1 MRPVPGSDH
10 NPNALFPA
18 IESIHLPAGRPM
30 LCIIVDAEEEF
41 HWGRPVSARNN
52 ATSSIRYQK
61 RAHEV
66 FSCYDAKP
74 TYLVTYPIASDP
86 TAASVLREYLADGK
100 CDIGAQLHPWVTPP
114 FASETEERLTFPG
127 NLPQALEREK
137 LHVLAEAVRA
147 SFDVQPTVY
156 KAGRYGLGPSTA
168 GLLEDE
174 GFLVDT
180 SLIPRTCYTEAG
192 GPDFSAFDYGPFWFG
207 ARRRLLELPVTRA
220 FTGLL
225 AGAMPGIYG
234 VAEQKPL
241 RSMRAPGLLA
251 RAGLLER
258 ITLSPE
264 GSDLG
269 AMLRLTRTLLKRG
282 ERVFT
287 LSYHSPS
294 LEPGNT
300 PYVRTHRDLAVFLDR
315 ISGFLSFFRDEL
327 GGVFLTVK
335 ELHDQ
340 LSSGQLSSGQL
351 SSGQLGSGQL
361 GLGQSDLGGLAN
373 QRVEPA
379 EVESSQN
386 AVIRRLDPATRPT
399 AGVRTDHG
407 IKSGDDRAVWGDGA
421 QRNDDA
427 MGVCGPTE
435 KDRPVSHVETVSD
448 YGTAAKDRC
457 LVVANTFPPVHGGS
471 AIVYDS
477 LARFGRGR
485 VSVLAP
491 QEDYRDGWP
500 IQGWREFDRR
510 APFKVHRMRLL
521 RTLFLPEDAG
531 ILQRIAG
538 AVADLVIRVSILR
551 SIYRI
556 VRSEKIAVLCIGEL
570 VAGGWLAGACRHLFG
585 LKTLIYIHGEEISTR
600 TRYDEGGQR
609 RRRAFAAADGIVAVS
624 RFTRENLTDAFGVP
638 AEKIELV
645 SNGVDLARFVPRPRP
660 AHLVARYGLEGR
672 RVLLTVSRLYARKGM
687 DRVIESLPAVLRK
700 FPDLVYLIVGEGLY
714 RPTLEALVAEHG
726 LSRNVVFTGAVPD
739 YELTEHYSLGDVF
752 IMANREMPDG
762 ETEGF
767 GLVFLEANA
776 CGLPVI
782 AGRAG
787 GSVDAVTDRV
797 NGLVVDGDDVDAI
810 GQVIIRLFGDDALRE
825 SLRAGGAEV
834 ALASGWDQRVDQFLR
849 FCDRLT
855 AR

>member
-1 MRPVPGSDH
+1 MPPTG
-10 NPNALFPA
+10 ALFPA
-18 IESIHLPAGRPM
+18 SEPIRLPAGRPI

-52 ATSSIRYQK
+52 TTSSIRYQK

-66 FSCYDAKP
+66 FSCYDARP

-86 TAASVLREYLADGK
+86 SAVAVLRDYLADGR

-114 FASETEERLTFPG
+114 FDAENEERLSFPG
-127 NLPQALEREK
+127 NLPPALEREK
-137 LHVLAEAVRA
+137 LHRLAEAVREG
-147 SFDVQPTVY
+147 FNLQPTVY
-156 KAGRYGLGPSTA
+156 KAGRYGFGPSTA
-168 GLLEDE
+168 ALLEDE

-180 SLIPRTCYTEAG
+180 SLIPRTRYTEAG

-220 FTGLL
+220 LTGLM
-225 AGAMPGIYG
+225 AGTMPGVYG
-234 VAEQKPL
+234 VAEQEPF
-241 RSMRAPGLLA
+241 RSLHAAGLLA

-264 GSDLG
+264 GSDLA
-269 AMLRLTRTLLKRG
+269 AMLRLTRTLLRRG
-282 ERVFT
+282 ERIFT

-315 ISGFLSFFRDEL
+315 VSGFLSFFRDEL
-327 GGVFLTVK
+327 GGVFLTVR
-335 ELHDQ
+335 ELRDQ
-340 LSSGQLSSGQL
+340 LLN
-351 SSGQLGSGQL
+351 GSL
-361 GLGQSDLGGLAN
+361 TREAA
-373 QRVEPA
+373 EPP
-379 EVESSQN
+379 
-386 AVIRRLDPATRPT
+386 PARP
-399 AGVRTDHG
+399 ALQGS
-407 IKSGDDRAVWGDGA
+407 K
-421 QRNDDA
+421 
-427 MGVCGPTE
+427 
-435 KDRPVSHVETVSD
+435 
-448 YGTAAKDRC
+448 RC

-477 LARFGRGR
+477 LARFGGGR

-500 IQGWREFDRR
+500 ILGWREFDRR
-510 APFKVHRMRLL
+510 VPFRVHRSRLL
-521 RTLFLPEDAG
+521 RTLFLPEDASL
-531 ILQRIAG
+531 LQRIG
-538 AVADLVIRVSILR
+538 GLTADLVIRVAVLR
-551 SIYRI
+551 SIWRI
-556 VRSEKIAVLCIGEL
+556 VRTEQIAVLCIGEL
-570 VAGGWLAGACRHLFG
+570 VAGGWLAGTCRRLFG
-585 LKTLIYIHGEEISTR
+585 LKTVIYIHGEEISTR

-624 RFTRENLTDAFGVP
+624 RFTQDTLTRGFGVP
-638 AEKIELV
+638 AGKIELV
-645 SNGVDLARFVPRPRP
+645 SNGVDLTRFVPRPRSTD
-660 AHLVARYGLEGR
+660 LVVRYGLER
-672 RVLLTVSRLYARKGM
+672 RPVLLTVSRLYARKGM
-687 DRVIESLPAVLRK
+687 DRVIESLPAVLRQ
-700 FPDLVYLIVGEGLY
+700 FPDLVYLVVGEGSY
-714 RPTLEALVAEHG
+714 RPTLENLVAFHG
-726 LSRNVVFTGAVPD
+726 LGRNVIFTGAVPD

-787 GSVDAVTDRV
+787 GSVDAVTDQV
-797 NGLVVDGDDVDAI
+797 NGLVVDGDDTASI
-810 GQVIIRLFGDDALRE
+810 SAAIIRVFQDDGLRE
-825 SLRAGGAEV
+825 SLRVGGGEV
-834 ALASGWDQRVDQFLR
+834 AQASGWDRRVEQFLR

-855 AR
+855 AGG

>member
-1 MRPVPGSDH
+1 MRPVPGSGTHPDS
-10 NPNALFPA
+10 LFPA
-18 IESIHLPAGRPM
+18 IEPVRVQAERPI

-41 HWGRPVSARNN
+41 HWGRPVSAQNN

-66 FSCYDAKP
+66 FSCYDARP

-86 TAASVLREYLADGK
+86 SAASVLREYLADGK

-114 FASETEERLTFPG
+114 FDSETEERLSFPG
-127 NLPQALEREK
+127 NLPPALEREK
-137 LHVLAEAVRA
+137 LHVLAEAVRD
-147 SFDVQPTVY
+147 SFNVQPTVY
-156 KAGRYGLGPSTA
+156 KAGRYGFGPSTA

-180 SLIPRTCYTEAG
+180 SLIPRTRYIEAG
-192 GPDFSAFDYGPFWFG
+192 GPDFSSFDYGPFWFG

-234 VAEQKPL
+234 IAERRPL
-241 RSMRAPGLLA
+241 RAMRAPGLLA

-264 GSDLG
+264 GSDLA
-269 AMLRLTRTLLKRG
+269 AMLRLTRALLKRG
-282 ERVFT
+282 ERIFT

-300 PYVRTHRDLAVFLDR
+300 PYVRSRRDLAVFLDR

-340 LSSGQLSSGQL
+340 LVSGTLT
-351 SSGQLGSGQL
+351 
-361 GLGQSDLGGLAN
+361 DGG
-373 QRVEPA
+373 VEPPI
-379 EVESSQN
+379 VT
-386 AVIRRLDPATRPT
+386 P
-399 AGVRTDHG
+399 
-407 IKSGDDRAVWGDGA
+407 
-421 QRNDDA
+421 
-427 MGVCGPTE
+427 
-435 KDRPVSHVETVSD
+435 PVT
-448 YGTAAKDRC
+448 GTDRC

-477 LARFGRGR
+477 LARFGGGR

-510 APFKVHRMRLL
+510 APFKVHRIRLL
-521 RTLFLPEDAG
+521 RTQFLPDDAG
-531 ILQRIAG
+531 ALQRIGG
-538 AVADLVIRVSILR
+538 AAADLVIRVSVLR
-551 SIYRI
+551 SIWRI
-556 VRSEKIAVLCIGEL
+556 VRAEKIAVLCIGEL
-570 VAGGWLAGACRHLFG
+570 VAGGWLAGASRRLFG

-624 RFTRENLTDAFGVP
+624 RFTRETLTSGFGVP
-638 AEKIELV
+638 AGKIELV

-660 AHLVARYGLEGR
+660 DHLVARYGLEGR
-672 RVLLTVSRLYARKGM
+672 PVLLTVSRLYARKGM

-700 FPDLVYLIVGEGLY
+700 FPELVYLIVGEGSY
-714 RPTLEALVAEHG
+714 RPTLEHLVAAHDLG
-726 LSRNVVFTGAVPD
+726 RNVIFAGAVPD
-739 YELTEHYSLGDVF
+739 YELTDHYSLGDVF

-787 GSVDAVTDRV
+787 GSVDAVTDQV
-797 NGLVVDGDDVDAI
+797 NGLVVDGDDTATI
-810 GQVIIRLFGDDALRE
+810 TQAIIRMFEDDGLRD
-825 SLRAGGAEV
+825 SLRVGGAEV
-834 ALASGWDQRVDQFLR
+834 AIASGWDRRVEQFLR

-855 AR
+855 VGGRLG

>member
-1 MRPVPGSDH
+1 MP
-10 NPNALFPA
+10 PNGALFPA
-18 IESIHLPAGRPM
+18 SEPIRLPAGRPI

-52 ATSSIRYQK
+52 TTSSIRYQK

-66 FSCYDAKP
+66 FSCYDARP

-86 TAASVLREYLADGK
+86 SAAAVLRDYLADGR
-100 CDIGAQLHPWVTPP
+100 CDVGAQLHPWVTPP
-114 FASETEERLTFPG
+114 FDAESEERLSFPG
-127 NLPQALEREK
+127 NLPPALEREK
-137 LHVLAEAVRA
+137 LHRLAEAVREG
-147 SFDVQPTVY
+147 FNLQPTVY
-156 KAGRYGLGPSTA
+156 KAGRYGFGPSTA
-168 GLLEDE
+168 ALLEDE

-180 SLIPRTCYTEAG
+180 SLIPRTRYTEAG

-220 FTGLL
+220 LTGLM
-225 AGAMPGIYG
+225 AGTMPGVYG

-241 RSMRAPGLLA
+241 RSLRAAGLLA

-264 GSDLG
+264 GSDLA
-269 AMLRLTRTLLKRG
+269 AMLRLTRTLLRRG
-282 ERVFT
+282 ERIFT

-327 GGVFLTVK
+327 GGVFMTVR

-340 LSSGQLSSGQL
+340 LLD
-351 SSGQLGSGQL
+351 GSL
-361 GLGQSDLGGLAN
+361 TREAA
-373 QRVEPA
+373 EPP
-379 EVESSQN
+379 
-386 AVIRRLDPATRPT
+386 PARP
-399 AGVRTDHG
+399 AL
-407 IKSGDDRAVWGDGA
+407 
-421 QRNDDA
+421 Q
-427 MGVCGPTE
+427 
-435 KDRPVSHVETVSD
+435 
-448 YGTAAKDRC
+448 GTKRC

-477 LARFGRGR
+477 LARFGGGR

-500 IQGWREFDRR
+500 ILGWREFDRR
-510 APFKVHRMRLL
+510 APFRVHRSRLL
-521 RTLFLPEDAG
+521 RTLFLPEDASA
-531 ILQRIAG
+531 LQRLIGLA
-538 AVADLVIRVSILR
+538 ADLAIRMAVLR
-551 SIYRI
+551 SIWRI
-556 VRSEKIAVLCIGEL
+556 VRTEKIAVLCIGEL
-570 VAGGWLAGACRHLFG
+570 VAGGWLAGACRRLFG
-585 LKTLIYIHGEEISTR
+585 LKTVIYIHGEEISTR

-624 RFTRENLTDAFGVP
+624 RFTQDTLTRGFGVP
-638 AEKIELV
+638 ASKIELV
-645 SNGVDLARFVPRPRP
+645 SNGVDLTRFVPRPRS
-660 AHLVARYGLEGR
+660 ADLVVRYGLEGR
-672 RVLLTVSRLYARKGM
+672 PVLLTVSRLYARKGM
-687 DRVIESLPAVLRK
+687 DRVIESLPAVLQQ
-700 FPDLVYLIVGEGLY
+700 FPDLVYLIVGEGSY
-714 RPTLEALVAEHG
+714 RPTLENLVAFHG
-726 LSRNVVFTGAVPD
+726 LGRNVIFTGAVPD

-787 GSVDAVTDRV
+787 GSVDAVTDQV
-797 NGLVVDGDDVDAI
+797 NGLVVDGDDTASI
-810 GQVIIRLFGDDALRE
+810 SAAIIRMFQDDGLRE
-825 SLRAGGAEV
+825 SLRVGGGEV
-834 ALASGWDQRVDQFLR
+834 AQASGWDRRVEQFLR

-855 AR
+855 AGG

>member
-1 MRPVPGSDH
+1 MHPEPNPGV
-10 NPNALFPA
+10 LFPA
-18 IESIHLPAGRPM
+18 SERVRLPAGRPI

-66 FSCYDAKP
+66 FSCYDARP

-86 TAASVLREYLADGK
+86 SAAAVLREYLADGR

-114 FASETEERLTFPG
+114 FEGGTEERLSFPG
-127 NLPQALEREK
+127 NLRPGLEREK
-137 LHVLAEAVRA
+137 LHRLAEAVRD
-147 SFDVQPTVY
+147 SFNVQPTVY

-168 GLLEDE
+168 ALLEDE

-180 SLIPRTCYTEAG
+180 SLIPRTRYTAAG
-192 GPDFSAFDYGPFWFG
+192 GPDFSTFDYGPFWFG

-220 FTGLL
+220 LTGLL
-225 AGAMPGIYG
+225 ANRMPWVYDL
-234 VAEQKPL
+234 AERKPFHTL
-241 RSMRAPGLLA
+241 RAAGLLA

-264 GSDLG
+264 GSDLA
-269 AMLRLTRTLLKRG
+269 AMLRLTRALLRRG
-282 ERVFT
+282 ERIFT

-300 PYVRTHRDLAVFLDR
+300 PYVQTARDLAVFLDR
-315 ISGFLSFFRDEL
+315 LSGFLSFFRDEL
-327 GGVFLTVK
+327 GGVFLTVRQ
-335 ELHDQ
+335 LHDQ
-340 LSSGQLSSGQL
+340 LRAGT
-351 SSGQLGSGQL
+351 
-361 GLGQSDLGGLAN
+361 LADDSALA
-373 QRVEPA
+373 EPP
-379 EVESSQN
+379 
-386 AVIRRLDPATRPT
+386 PARPP
-399 AGVRTDHG
+399 VQ
-407 IKSGDDRAVWGDGA
+407 GA
-421 QRNDDA
+421 N
-427 MGVCGPTE
+427 
-435 KDRPVSHVETVSD
+435 
-448 YGTAAKDRC
+448 RC

-477 LARFGRGR
+477 LARFGGGR

-491 QEDYRDGWP
+491 QQDYRDGWP
-500 IQGWREFDRR
+500 ILGWREFDRR
-510 APFKVHRMRLL
+510 APFRVHRIRLL
-521 RTLFLPEDAG
+521 RTLFLPEDASV
-531 ILQRIAG
+531 LQRIGGLA
-538 AVADLVIRVSILR
+538 ADLAIRVAVLR
-551 SIYRI
+551 SIWRI
-556 VRSEKIAVLCIGEL
+556 VRTERIAVLCIGEL
-570 VAGGWLAGACRHLFG
+570 VAGGWLAGACRQLFG

-600 TRYDEGGQR
+600 TRYDQGGQR
-609 RRRAFAAADGIVAVS
+609 RRRSFSAAHGIVAVS
-624 RFTRENLTDAFGVP
+624 RFTQDTLTRAFGVP
-638 AEKIELV
+638 PRKIELV

-687 DRVIESLPAVLRK
+687 DRVIESLPSVLQR
-700 FPDLVYLIVGEGLY
+700 FPDLLYLIVGEGSY
-714 RPTLEALVAEHG
+714 RPVLEGLVAQHDLG
-726 LSRNVVFTGAVPD
+726 RNVVFAGAVPD

-797 NGLVVDGDDVDAI
+797 NGLVVDGDDTAAI
-810 GQVIIRLFGDDALRE
+810 AEAIVRVFADDVLRDG
-825 SLRAGGAEV
+825 LRAGGVEV
-834 ALASGWDQRVDQFLR
+834 AEASGWDRRVAQFLR

-855 AR
+855 AKG